1 MHTTHTLKLLAT
13 KTGFLPKLVANLAC
27 KYLLCR
33 LLMKNVNDTSRG
45 IYRKEIRSGLVI
57 EPRCDREGF
66 ETVLASHTDMKRGK
80 GTK

>member
-1 MHTTHTLKLLAT
+1 
-13 KTGFLPKLVANLAC
+13 
-27 KYLLCR
+27 
-33 LLMKNVNDTSRG
+33 MKNVNDTSKNPLTADRD

-80 GTK
+80 AIPI